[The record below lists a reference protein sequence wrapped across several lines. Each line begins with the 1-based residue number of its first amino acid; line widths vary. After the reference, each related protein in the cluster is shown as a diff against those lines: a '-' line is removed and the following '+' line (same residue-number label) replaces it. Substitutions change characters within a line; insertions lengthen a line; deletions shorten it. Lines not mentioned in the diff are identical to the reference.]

1 MKKIFKIIIMS
12 SLILLPQCL
21 YKKEKNQHTTT
32 PIVNLTGRR
41 LNVSIK
47 AKNTDLKLFLN
58 PYESKILDLPLTT
71 ILININLHEQA
82 NYLVTGIQNQK
93 RILKPNRKIVLRGDT
108 PKYFIARIEY
118 N

>member
-1 MKKIFKIIIMS
+1 MG

-21 YKKEKNQHTTT
+21 HRKESHQHTTT
-32 PIVNLTGRR
+32 PVVNLTGRR
-41 LNVSIK
+41 LEVSIT
-47 AKNTDLKLFLN
+47 AKDKDFKLFLD
-58 PYESKILDLPLTT
+58 PYESQILDLPLTT
-71 ILININLHEQA
+71 VLINASLHEQA